1 LYPAAFERPALG
13 VLGNAP
19 RTLPNATGPFQQ
31 NFDGS
36 IQKNFKLSESGK
48 RRLQF
53 RVDLLNA
60 FNHPTFA
67 VFPNNGGG
75 ADFMGAPSTA
85 TLTTAAYNTWAAAN
99 NQPLY
104 TTSAGTALYNSIVA
118 NVNAQKVNGVLPAN
132 FFTTPL
138 PNNFYGTPANS
149 FNIATTQGYKLY
161 QLRTAYST
169 SFGDLYNNNTPRFI
183 QFGVKLFF

>member
-1 LYPAAFERPALG
+1 
-13 VLGNAP
+13 
-19 RTLPNATGPFQQ
+19 
-31 NFDGS
+31 
-36 IQKNFKLSESGK
+36 
-48 RRLQF
+48 LQF

-67 VFPNNGGG
+67 VTPNNGGG
-75 ADFMGAPSTA
+75 ADFMGAPSTS

-104 TTSAGTALYNSIVA
+104 STAAGVTLYNQIVA

-138 PNNFYGTPANS
+138 PNNFYGTAANS
-149 FNIATTQGYKLY
+149 FNITTTQGYKLY
-161 QLRTAYST
+161 QLRNAYST
-169 SFGDLYNNNTPRFI
+169 TFGDLYNNNTPRFI